1 MRRLI
6 LFVLL
11 LTATLAVWGQT
22 GVNFEALTFGEALSK
37 AKAENKWVFVDCYTT
52 WCGPCRLM
60 TDSVFSQ
67 AKVGD
72 FFNPRFVS
80 VKLDMEKEEG
90 KQFGKSYGVAS
101 YPTFFLIRPDSTLQH
116 KITGAYRA
124 DEFLRLVKE
133 GMEDAETL
141 GSLEEKYRAGERDK
155 AFLYRYLRTLHASNE
170 WSKVPVV
177 TDELLKMATDEEKV
191 SEDYWFIFGDSQLS
205 PADSKAFEYLK
216 GQRERFHATIGRERV
231 DRRLAE
237 DFCYEILD
245 IMGGETEPV
254 EPKRF
259 KAIEKEIKKMKL
271 VNEKYLLSALEIAK
285 VAGNGDIDRLLD
297 VCEKELPVL
306 KQDSQLAIGIL
317 FRLAGPFLQ
326 YQNCPLSA
334 ATPAQRARWEEMIQ
348 LKKNN

>member
-1 MRRLI
+1 MI

-133 GMEDAETL
+133 GMEDTETL

-216 GQRERFHATIGRERV
+216 GQRDRKASCRERV
-231 DRRLAE
+231 
-237 DFCYEILD
+237 
-245 IMGGETEPV
+245 
-254 EPKRF
+254 
-259 KAIEKEIKKMKL
+259 
-271 VNEKYLLSALEIAK
+271 
-285 VAGNGDIDRLLD
+285 
-297 VCEKELPVL
+297 
-306 KQDSQLAIGIL
+306 
-317 FRLAGPFLQ
+317 
-326 YQNCPLSA
+326 
-334 ATPAQRARWEEMIQ
+334 
-348 LKKNN
+348 

>member
-1 MRRLI
+1 M
-6 LFVLL
+6 
-11 LTATLAVWGQT
+11 
-22 GVNFEALTFGEALSK
+22 
-37 AKAENKWVFVDCYTT
+37 
-52 WCGPCRLM
+52 
-60 TDSVFSQ
+60 
-67 AKVGD
+67 
-72 FFNPRFVS
+72 
-80 VKLDMEKEEG
+80 KLDMEKEEG
-90 KQFGKSYGVAS
+90 EAVRQKLWRRFLSHV
-101 YPTFFLIRPDSTLQH
+101 FLIRPDSTLQH

-133 GMEDAETL
+133 GMEDTETL

-254 EPKRF
+254 ETKRF
-259 KAIEKEIKKMKL
+259 KAIEKEIKK
-271 VNEKYLLSALEIAK
+271 
-285 VAGNGDIDRLLD
+285 
-297 VCEKELPVL
+297 
-306 KQDSQLAIGIL
+306 
-317 FRLAGPFLQ
+317 
-326 YQNCPLSA
+326 
-334 ATPAQRARWEEMIQ
+334 
-348 LKKNN
+348 